1 MDNRKRHYTSTHLST
16 FGQRSKKTYSDFE
29 SSILKDLYAAV
40 NESYRNLADIRFKLL
55 ALVPAAS
62 VIAWVELASKLS
74 MTHIEHA
81 VFGILISL
89 LGLRISY
96 GIRMYDHRNDELY
109 DELISRGRKI
119 EEELGIVHGIFKGRL
134 IADKRDKIFKRIM
147 NHGRALEMIYSSVL
161 IGWCLLTLWFV
172 YNLVLLFKNTWN

>member
-1 MDNRKRHYTSTHLST
+1 
-16 FGQRSKKTYSDFE
+16 
-29 SSILKDLYAAV
+29 
-40 NESYRNLADIRFKLL
+40 
-55 ALVPAAS
+55 
-62 VIAWVELASKLS
+62 
-74 MTHIEHA
+74 
-81 VFGILISL
+81 
-89 LGLRISY
+89 
-96 GIRMYDHRNDELY
+96 MYDHRNDELY